1 MFFQNPFAFVFLI
14 SKFCDPHMFMLKRQF
29 GVLGPSQCFPE
40 ESRHSASIIFLN
52 PATFPWLI
60 LSN

>member
-1 MFFQNPFAFVFLI
+1 MFFQNPFAFFIV
-14 SKFCDPHMFMLKRQF
+14 SKFCDTHMFMFKRQF
-29 GVLGPSQCFPE
+29 GVLGPSQGFLE
-40 ESRHSASIIFLN
+40 ESRHSTSIIFLN